1 MGTFNILNG
10 EDRVVAAALIVPKEP
25 EVVADEEGY
34 AEETKKLVED

>member
-25 EVVADEEGY
+25 VVLDKEDENTE
-34 AEETKKLVED
+34 AEKP